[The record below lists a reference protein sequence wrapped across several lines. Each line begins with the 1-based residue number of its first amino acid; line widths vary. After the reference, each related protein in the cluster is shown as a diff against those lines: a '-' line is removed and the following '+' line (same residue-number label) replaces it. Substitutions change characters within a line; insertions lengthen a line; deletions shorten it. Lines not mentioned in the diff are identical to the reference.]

1 MLYYDRI
8 DVSKEIE
15 INEKIASKQ
24 CDICHF
30 CYFLDKGLK
39 FQLCTCMAVMIYW
52 WCLWALATLLL

>member
-39 FQLCTCMAVMIYW
+39 FQLCTCMAVMIY
-52 WCLWALATLLL
+52 